1 MPFALIALIAVVLL
15 MAFGF
20 GVFGFA
26 LWAFWTLAWYLAV
39 GVIVGGLGR
48 LVIPGRQNLTL
59 VETALV
65 GIAGAL
71 LGGMVGRRLLDVGW
85 LGQFLCAVIVAAL
98 VLLAIGA
105 GRQHEQT
112 AS

>member
-1 MPFALIALIAVVLL
+1 MPIALIALIAVVLL

-26 LWAFWTLAWYLAV
+26 IWAFWTIAWYTVV
-39 GVIVGGLGR
+39 GLVVGGLGR
-48 LVIPGRQNLTL
+48 LVIPGRQNLTWF
-59 VETALV
+59 ETALV

-71 LGGMVGRRLLDVGW
+71 LGGIIGRRLLDVGW
-85 LGQFLCAVIVAAL
+85 FGQFLCAVIVAAL

-105 GRQHEQT
+105 GRSHEQT
-112 AS
+112 A